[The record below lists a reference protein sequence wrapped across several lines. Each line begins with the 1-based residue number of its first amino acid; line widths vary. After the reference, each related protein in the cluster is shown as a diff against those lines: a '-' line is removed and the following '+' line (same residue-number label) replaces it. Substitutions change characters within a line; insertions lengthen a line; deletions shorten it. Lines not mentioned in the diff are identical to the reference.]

1 MERGGGV
8 IRSALERARCAAPQ
22 PPCGSPAQIPPP
34 PPPPPPPTAS
44 GAAAGT
50 GRGRSR
56 GGPLRGIGGTR
67 MDGLGRG
74 GAERGTRRG
83 LARMRGGG
91 ARGSPL
97 RERGPGGTRQPLL
110 PLLGDLPLP
119 GFRRHAPALLPPP
132 WPPSGLRLQNFR
144 GVGGR
149 GG

>member
-1 MERGGGV
+1 MERGGEGGKV
-8 IRSALERARCAAPQ
+8 STRTRSICRVPAPAWE
-22 PPCGSPAQIPPP
+22 PPRKQP
-34 PPPPPPPTAS
+34 PPPPPPPTVS

-56 GGPLRGIGGTR
+56 GGPLRGIGGTW
-67 MDGLGRG
+67 MDGRGRG
-74 GAERGTRRG
+74 GAERGIRRG

-91 ARGSPL
+91 GRGSPL

-119 GFRRHAPALLPPP
+119 GFRRHAPALLPSPP
-132 WPPSGLRLQNFR
+132 WPRSGLRLQNSS

-149 GG
+149 GA